1 MPADDFLDR
10 YRRALQEAAGAPIEL
25 DDDAV
30 EAVLDLAR
38 DVAHGSERRHAP
50 LATFLAGQFVKA
62 GTAGPKEAL
71 QKALQEA
78 TELAGQLLGPP
89 DR

>member
-1 MPADDFLDR
+1 VPADDFLDR

-30 EAVLDLAR
+30 EAILDLAR

-50 LATFLAGQFVKA
+50 LATFLAGQFVNA
-62 GTAGPKEAL
+62 GATDPKAL
-71 QKALQEA
+71 QKASA
-78 TELAGQLLGPP
+78 LARQLLGPP
-89 DR
+89 DQ